1 VRVHG
6 DLVSYIGFA
15 ELPLHNGRVPEYLLK
30 RMRLLGSLIARYI
43 IEVYGPRE
51 LLLRLS
57 DPFWFQ
63 AFNNIIGMDWDS
75 SGSTTV
81 TLYVLKSAF
90 PPRSLVDYGIS
101 VLGGKGSD
109 ARNIPGEAQLL
120 GDIVDP
126 GRIVELSK
134 LSARVD
140 SVAIQDDYT
149 LYIHGV
155 LVSDSSDVLVIQQ
168 GMNISGRL
176 ARRYHILVERN
187 NTITCDQDPHSG
199 VASMKISPALNMVDT
214 QSNSARRAVVEIIQ
228 NTPTESLIQDLH
240 KVNRLVR
247 GLPEL
252 TIFTSKT
259 TTMINP
265 SSLREKFLKC
275 PRFYRPITDVK
286 RIEKIAE
293 LIKKLTPVT
302 FRDLMLIEGLGPE
315 TMRALALI
323 ADLIY
328 NYEPSF
334 RDPTTHLIDPFLY
347 AYAHGGKD
355 GVPYRI
361 KPRDV
366 DKTLEFFIRV
376 VDSVRAGSREKELLM
391 RNLAKFTMR
400 LKKIGLITK

>member
-1 VRVHG
+1 MSH
-6 DLVSYIGFA
+6 IGFA
-15 ELPLHNGRVPEYLLK
+15 ELPLHNGRVPDYLLK
-30 RMRLLGSLIARYI
+30 RMKLLGSLIAKYI
-43 IEVYGPRE
+43 IDIYGPRE
-51 LLLRLS
+51 LLVRFS

-75 SGSTTV
+75 SGSTTI

-90 PPRSLVDYGIS
+90 PPGSLVEHGIS

-109 ARNIPGEAQLL
+109 ARNVSKEAQLL
-120 GDIVDP
+120 SNIVDP
-126 GRIVELSK
+126 SRVIELSK

-140 SVAIQDDYT
+140 SVAIQDGYT

-155 LVSDSSDVLVIQQ
+155 LVSESSDVLVVQQ
-168 GMNISGRL
+168 GMNISGKL
-176 ARRYHILVERN
+176 ARRYHILVEKN
-187 NTITCDQDPHSG
+187 NTITCEHDPHSG
-199 VASMKISPALNMVDT
+199 VASMKISPALNMVDAESINSRRAIVEIT
-214 QSNSARRAVVEIIQ
+214 QS
-228 NTPTESLIQDLH
+228 TPIESLIQDLH

-252 TIFTSKT
+252 TLFTSRT
-259 TTMINP
+259 TTTTSTTSI
-265 SSLREKFLKC
+265 SSNLREKFSKC

-286 RIEKIAE
+286 RAERVAE
-293 LIKKLTPVT
+293 LIKKLAPVT
-302 FRDLMLIEGLGPE
+302 FRDFVLIEGLGPE
-315 TMRALALI
+315 TLRALALI

-328 NYEPSF
+328 GYEPSF
-334 RDPTTHLIDPFLY
+334 KDPTTHTIDPFLY

-361 KPRDV
+361 KPKDV
-366 DKTLEFFIRV
+366 DKTLEFFTRI

-400 LKKIGLITK
+400 LKRLKYNIE